1 MTITDPT
8 LDRIK
13 TDLVSGIETHQRRRS
28 RRRIAATIP
37 VLGLIIGTGLVL
49 ASADDNPAYALTER
63 ADGTIRVEVFP
74 DFDDVDA
81 LRAELQDAGL
91 DAAIVQLRAPPSL
104 EGVVE
109 VSSHDNEA
117 SGAIEFDDAEFVID
131 TGDIE
136 GEIEILIYS
145 PTAAGDTY
153 GVSPSIFAPDQPLA
167 GLHCAYTNNAMPTG
181 ELEVRALEAGVTNFV
196 WMVFGEIDEDGS
208 VEVTNSDERPDGVVT
223 GAQMQDPD
231 TLQVSVTPTSDQ
243 PAATAISMNDGTHY
257 RVVPTCTDDLAA
269 RWE

>member
-1 MTITDPT
+1 MTITDST

-28 RRRIAATIP
+28 RRRIAATVP

-49 ASADDNPAYALTER
+49 ASADDNPAYALTQR

-74 DFDDVDA
+74 EFDDVDS
-81 LRAELQDAGL
+81 LQDELHNAGL
-91 DAAIVQLRAPPSL
+91 DAVVVQLRAHPSL
-104 EGVVE
+104 EGIVE
-109 VSSHDNEA
+109 VSSHNNEA
-117 SGAIEFDDAEFVID
+117 SGAIEFSDAEFLID
-131 TGDIE
+131 IGNVE

-167 GLHCAYTNNAMPTG
+167 GLHCTYTNDVMPTS
-181 ELEVRALEAGVTNFV
+181 ELEMRASEAGVTNFV
-196 WMVFGEIDEDGS
+196 WTVFGEIDEDGS
-208 VEVTNSDERPDGVVT
+208 VEFKDSDERPDGVVS
-223 GAQMQDPD
+223 GASMRDEK
-231 TLQVSVTPTSDQ
+231 TLHVSVTPTSDQ
-243 PAATAISMNDGTHY
+243 PAASAISMNDGTHY
-257 RVVPTCTDDLAA
+257 RVVPTCTEDLAA